1 MIDDAK
7 KSTLGKE
14 VLKEHQN
21 LRGTAKLA
29 ANLNGD
35 VALVSLNQKLVEL
48 ERLNQM
54 QSTQG
59 SESDFNEYQDQLMN
73 QIMAKKMGYSQPVN
87 ISKSFMD
94 ESQIQKHRVC
104 RVPLKNARHRFIH

>member
-1 MIDDAK
+1 MIEDAQ

-21 LRGTAKLA
+21 LKGTAKLA

-48 ERLNQM
+48 ERLNKM
-54 QSTQG
+54 QNTQG

-73 QIMAKKMGYSQPVN
+73 QIMAK
-87 ISKSFMD
+87 
-94 ESQIQKHRVC
+94 
-104 RVPLKNARHRFIH
+104 